1 MLSMNCFKLASS
13 RRGRINSI
21 DEVLTCVCL
30 LLSASTVA
38 AAQEKKLE
46 IPELLSRHL
55 EAVGSAE
62 VRVAIKSRFAAGTVK
77 YVSRIGGGGNLEG
90 TIGYVSLGPKT
101 RFSIKFLNPQYPGEQ
116 LAYDG
121 KNLELGVQ
129 PAGRRSDLN
138 LFIDQQNLPIKDGL
152 LGGVLST
159 AWPLLKDPIPA
170 RLEYKGTRK
179 IDGRP
184 LHALVYHQQKG
195 SPDLKVT
202 LFFDPE
208 TFRHVRS
215 EYEFQIG
222 ARMGV
227 GPNQSTRIPESRYL
241 LSEDFE
247 DFRAVDGLTLP
258 HKVKLQLSVQASAS
272 NRLIDWTLSLDQIV
286 HNQPIEDNVF
296 SLKP

>member
-1 MLSMNCFKLASS
+1 MPSSFRHGRASLMV
-13 RRGRINSI
+13 
-21 DEVLTCVCL
+21 EALTCVCL
-30 LLSASTVA
+30 LLFAPSAA

-46 IPELLSRHL
+46 VSELVSRHRD
-55 EAVGSAE
+55 AVGIASA
-62 VRVAIKSRFAAGTVK
+62 RDAIKSRFAAGTVK

-90 TIGYVSLGPKT
+90 TIGYVSFGPKT
-101 RFSIKFLNPQYPGEQ
+101 RYSIKFPAPQYPGEQ
-116 LAYDG
+116 VAFDG
-121 KNLELGVQ
+121 KNLQLGAQ
-129 PAGRRSDLN
+129 PQGKQSSLA
-138 LFIDQQNLPIKDGL
+138 LFIDQQNLPVKDGL

-159 AWPLLKDPIPA
+159 AWPLLKDPVPA

-179 IDGRP
+179 IDGRL
-184 LHALVYHQQKG
+184 LHVVAYHQQKG

-202 LFFDPE
+202 LFFDSE

-222 ARMGV
+222 ARMGI
-227 GPNQSTRIPESRYL
+227 GPNQSTRISESRYM

-258 HKVKLQLSVQASAS
+258 YKCKLQLSVQASAS
-272 NRLIDWTLSLDQIV
+272 INLIDWTLSLDQIV

-296 SLKP
+296 SLK